1 VPSDQFRDANYA
13 QRGLLSYRCTC
24 RIEIERSEAMNNST
38 SDRWLLPRHQ
48 TEYPARVLLSEAT
61 LHGRREATF
70 LALAAMFLVAT
81 TVLVVLGTS
90 RTIDVG
96 ALLRSANVAVELPI
110 ALLVPLGVLPFALSF
125 VASALVCHL
134 FGRRRASAL
143 IAVGLVASLALAG
156 LMRGADVIDGG
167 DAFGV
172 SLAFAACYFIAH
184 TFNVLVFDAFHR
196 RGIFLR
202 MNIASLLAQVA
213 GWSAAGLV
221 LYALRGYFIEPMG
234 QQMIMSLTAGAAA
247 CSFAVVLVLSIPAT
261 LIGRGLAVAL
271 RVGDA
276 MYDDD
281 EDDQLAYDDDRDSR
295 PGVPAFAQ
303 GSVARPLPKALIVDD
318 DQQPHGDAER
328 RRTARGVIQPFSSAE
343 MRFFSEGDAAQE
355 S

>member
-1 VPSDQFRDANYA
+1 
-13 QRGLLSYRCTC
+13 
-24 RIEIERSEAMNNST
+24 MNNST

-48 TEYPARVLLSEAT
+48 TEYPARDLLPEAT

-70 LALAAMFLVAT
+70 LVLAAMFLVTSTA
-81 TVLVVLGTS
+81 LVVLGTS
-90 RTIDVG
+90 RVIDVG
-96 ALLRSANVAVELPI
+96 ALLRSANVPVELPI
-110 ALLVPLGVLPFALSF
+110 AMLVPLGVLPFALSF

-134 FGRRRASAL
+134 FGRRRAFAL
-143 IAVGLVASLALAG
+143 VTVGLVANLALAG
-156 LMRGADVIDGG
+156 MMRAADVIDGG

-172 SLAFAACYFIAH
+172 SLAFAACAVIAH

-202 MNIASLLAQVA
+202 VNIASLLAQVA

-221 LYALRGYFIEPMG
+221 LYALRGYFIEPIN
-234 QQMIMSLTAGAAA
+234 QPLIMSLTAGAAA
-247 CSFAVVLVLSIPAT
+247 CSFALVLVLSIPAA
-261 LIGRGLAVAL
+261 LIGRGLAIAL

-281 EDDQLAYDDDRDSR
+281 EDEQYGYDDARDPEPR
-295 PGVPAFAQ
+295 PVMPAFAQ

-318 DQQPHGDAER
+318 DDQLHGDAER

-343 MRFFSEGDAAQE
+343 MRFFSEGDAAHE